1 MQVEEEEDDK
11 AEKSSVKKKKKKK
24 KDEVFL
30 FWVYKFSFLDHFQ
43 ILNLPIVSSECH

>member
-1 MQVEEEEDDK
+1 VQVEEEEDDK
-11 AEKSSVKKKKKKK
+11 AEKRSSVKKKKKK

-43 ILNLPIVSSECH
+43 ILNLPMRQ